1 MSNIESNLKKLLKG
15 EKACIPE
22 HFLKVPAY
30 NSPTLRTGKGRP
42 ISEGAFGKMYR
53 GSIND
58 NGRRYVAYKEIDT
71 SESTDGAFEFEFK
84 VAENLKEFA
93 VPEMYLFKKCPIQDK
108 EPRIIRKGGK
118 PGSKMGHFVQP
129 SRRTKPKDI
138 LYMEL
143 LDGMSFNSWWKTNP
157 SLDAIKSVIVQV
169 FDNLYRINQKF
180 PDFRHRDLHGGNVM
194 VTRNETPYT
203 WKVDLGRKVIR
214 NDPGGSFRS
223 RLGSPDIK
231 KYKRTNAGVEAHII
245 DFGLSYWS
253 RRMPNPETA
262 DGGYDGAGIY
272 GHGIGPG
279 TIYYDIHRFLY
290 VIYVKVRQPEN
301 AKERAIKNFIE
312 ELIPNKEFL
321 EFNGKFTSQGY
332 LLSDY
337 HVALRANLPTFKTIL
352 THPFL
357 TDEKS
362 TNRPK
367 TLSEAL
373 KLIAPKPKPKPKTP
387 PKAKTPKAKTP
398 SPKLSTTERKKK
410 MNSAIKRAA
419 AALAKPKAKPAPRRR
434 PGVVRPNPVPEIQPA
449 SPSPKANAPYGV
461 MSPSNIMEY
470 AAKIESGRKKAAN
483 KLNARVKEIKATKGK
498 TPTPVRL
505 KEKFSFVNVKG
516 KKREFVRKFAYDR
529 ALAKNKAEREKTKAK
544 AKTPTPEEA
553 GKEWNKRYK
562 ETFGITFKEIPNYVM
577 PPAAHN
583 RHMGMINNR
592 REYVNDRIK
601 GKTPS
606 FGYIAT
612 TAERAKEAK
621 AKAKTPTPK
630 AKKNEYWRSFVDVNG
645 KKQEFESK
653 SAYHEA
659 KQKNLQAYAAKFQ
672 KKINRQIQLG
682 RDARFSFV
690 DVNGKKREYVRKGMY
705 EKALA
710 KNKAERSLRAK
721 IRDAMKPKL
730 TPKVKTPTPK
740 KAVNM
745 YINKFVNKL
754 DKDEVNALKKKICQ
768 P

>member
-1 MSNIESNLKKLLKG
+1 MSIESNLKKLLKG

-22 HFLKVPAY
+22 HFLKVPSY

-42 ISEGAFGKMYR
+42 ISEGKFGKMYR

-84 VAENLKEFA
+84 VAEKLKEFA

-108 EPRIIRKGGK
+108 EPQRIRKGGK
-118 PGSKMGHFVQP
+118 PGSKMVNFVQP
-129 SRRTKPKDI
+129 WLRTKPKDI

-143 LDGMSFNSWWKTNP
+143 LDGMSFNSWWQTKP
-157 SLDAIKSVIVQV
+157 SLDAIKSVIIQV

-180 PDFRHRDLHGGNVM
+180 PDFRHRDLHGNNVM
-194 VTRNETPYT
+194 VNPDALKTPYT

-231 KYKRTNAGVEAHII
+231 KYKRTNAGVKATII

-253 RRMPNPETA
+253 RRMPNPETK
-262 DGGYDGAGIY
+262 DGGYEGAGIY

-321 EFNGKFTSQGY
+321 EFNGKFTNQGY

-357 TDEKS
+357 TGDKS
-362 TNRPK
+362 PNRPK
-367 TLSEAL
+367 TLANAL
-373 KLIAPKPKPKPKTP
+373 KKIGAMKVKTP
-387 PKAKTPKAKTP
+387 PKIKTSKAP

-410 MNSAIKRAA
+410 MNNAIKKAA
-419 AALAKPKAKPAPRRR
+419 AVLAKPNAKSVPRRR
-434 PGVVRPNPVPEIQPA
+434 PGVARPNPVPEIQPA
-449 SPSPKANAPYGV
+449 SPSPKANAPYEV
-461 MSPSNIMEY
+461 MSPSNMLEY

-483 KLNARVKEIKATKGK
+483 KLNAKLKEIKATKGK

-529 ALAKNKAEREKTKAK
+529 ALAKNKAER
-544 AKTPTPEEA
+544 
-553 GKEWNKRYK
+553 
-562 ETFGITFKEIPNYVM
+562 V
-577 PPAAHN
+577 
-583 RHMGMINNR
+583 
-592 REYVNDRIK
+592 
-601 GKTPS
+601 
-606 FGYIAT
+606 
-612 TAERAKEAK
+612 
-621 AKAKTPTPK
+621 KTPTPK

-710 KNKAERSLRAK
+710 KNKAEREKRAQPTFSERARAK
-721 IRDAMKPKL
+721 RMDRGQPFNMKTPQNVRNAIKGGKNMKFVGGKFKTA
-730 TPKVKTPTPK
+730 TPKAKWSNANNKQFMELLAREKNAQRKLANKMNKARPLKNGPLDPAVAYAHKTPKNTK
-740 KAVNM
+740 K
-745 YINKFVNKL
+745 INKYVNSL
-754 DKDEVNALKKKICQ
+754 SNNERNMLKKKIC
-768 P
+768 